1 MRGGYKVLRKKEVNG
16 ICSLLPSSWWPR
28 MEWPLRI
35 ANHEGP
41 IDEEIWGRSGER
53 EAELKPEP
61 WMDCDVTD
69 HIDLLAQIMNEQV
82 PPLPPD

>member
-1 MRGGYKVLRKKEVNG
+1 
-16 ICSLLPSSWWPR
+16 

-41 IDEEIWGRSGER
+41 MDEETWGRSGEN
-53 EAELKPEP
+53 EVEVKIEP
-61 WMDCDVTD
+61 WMTCDVRD
-69 HIDLLAQIMNEQV
+69 HIDMLAQIMNEQV